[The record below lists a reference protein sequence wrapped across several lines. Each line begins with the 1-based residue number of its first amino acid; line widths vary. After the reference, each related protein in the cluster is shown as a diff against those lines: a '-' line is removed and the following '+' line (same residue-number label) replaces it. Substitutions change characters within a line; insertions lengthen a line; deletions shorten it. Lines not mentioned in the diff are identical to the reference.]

1 MYTNKVHTQAVAQSA
16 VRLKLRD
23 YAQLAKL
30 RLASLVVFSA
40 VMGYLFGAAQVV
52 WLELVYLMVGG
63 FLVTGSSNAINQIL
77 ERDSDKY
84 MKRTRERPLAAGRME
99 STEAILF
106 SAILGIAGIAIIWIG
121 LNTLAGVLSLLSL
134 FMYTAL
140 YTPLKKITPW
150 AVFVGAFPGAFPPML
165 GYVAATGHFGLIP
178 GLLFFVQFMWQFP
191 HFWAIAWKAF
201 DDYNK
206 AGINLLPSRQ
216 KDRAS
221 AFQVLVYSLFLIPAS
236 LTPVLFGLTGWIS
249 LVGALV
255 LGLWFFSKA
264 YRFYKSASDEGA
276 LKLMFAS
283 FAYLPII
290 QILYVIDKL

>member
-1 MYTNKVHTQAVAQSA
+1 MYTNKVHSQAAAKSA
-16 VRLKLRD
+16 FRSKLSD
-23 YAQLAKL
+23 YAQLTKL

-40 VMGYLFGAAQVV
+40 VTGYLIGAANVV
-52 WLELVYLMVGG
+52 WLEILWLSAGG
-63 FLVTGSSNAINQIL
+63 FLVTGAANAINQIL
-77 ERDSDKY
+77 ERDSDRF
-84 MKRTRERPLAAGRME
+84 MKRTQNRPLAAGRMDVW
-99 STEAILF
+99 EAALL
-106 SAILGIAGIAIIWIG
+106 SVILGVGGIGIIWMG
-121 LNTLAGVLSLLSL
+121 LNPLAGVLSLLSL

-165 GYVAATGHFGLIP
+165 GYVAATGEFGLIP

-191 HFWAIAWKAF
+191 HFWAIAWKAHN
-201 DDYNK
+201 DYLK
-206 AGINLLPSRQ
+206 AGINLLPSGR

-221 AFQVLVYSLFLIPAS
+221 TFQVLLYTVLLIPAS
-236 LTPVLFGLTGWIS
+236 ITPFLFGITGVTS
-249 LVGALV
+249 LIGALI
-255 LGLWFFSKA
+255 LGAWFLWVALRFFLQPTDA
-264 YRFYKSASDEGA
+264 RA